1 MYFCANCSEI
11 KTYSLSCQGNVIMF
25 RKYTF
30 GRIME
35 KSTQRVTL
43 FIVIFALSTEC
54 SFQEPTLPDIQDKQ
68 ETHYVPKPTNIDGYT
83 LYKINTILQELANRP
98 TLSHSERIVFIS
110 EKFLGT
116 PYQGHRLHGSEEI
129 PEKLVVDFRGLDC
142 FTYLD
147 YVAAL
152 YASHSQD
159 EFFRNIVKTRY
170 VDSEI
175 RFDKRKHFFTDW
187 ANSRSK
193 TAEDITAR
201 LSPHAITQ
209 PKLLNKKSHDQQY
222 IKGIPVVERP
232 ITYIPR
238 SAINRQL
245 VNTLSPGDL
254 IGIYTQ
260 LGGLDVTHVGFFIM
274 TSQGPVFRHASSNK
288 EAQSVVDSPFI
299 SYLSKYPGIVVL
311 RMKPLCSV

>member
-1 MYFCANCSEI
+1 
-11 KTYSLSCQGNVIMF
+11 MF

-54 SFQEPTLPDIQDKQ
+54 SFQEPTFPDLPDEQ
-68 ETHYVPKPTNIDGYT
+68 ETAYVPTPTHIDGYT

-98 TLSHSERIVFIS
+98 TLSHSERITFIS

-159 EFFRNIVKTRY
+159 EFFKNIVKTRY
-170 VDSEI
+170 VDSDI

-187 ANSRSK
+187 ANSRAK

-201 LSPHAITQ
+201 LSPYAITQ
-209 PKLLNKKSHDQQY
+209 PKSLNKKAEDKQY

-232 ITYIPR
+232 VTYIPR
-238 SAINRQL
+238 SAITSQL
-245 VNTLSPGDL
+245 INSLHSGDL

-274 TSQGPVFRHASSNK
+274 TREGPVFRHASSSK
-288 EAQSVVDSPFI
+288 ETRRVVDSPFI

-311 RMKPLCSV
+311 RMAPLCAVQ